1 MSGKGGDQAFPIHLR
16 VMTGAFAFLV
26 GRMVLMHELMNDYG
40 SGYGGV
46 FYLSLLASVCFL

>member
-1 MSGKGGDQAFPIHLR
+1 MSGKGGDQAFPIHLC

-26 GRMVLMHELMNDYG
+26 GRSLMHELMNDDG

-46 FYLSLLASVCFL
+46 FYLCLLASVCLL